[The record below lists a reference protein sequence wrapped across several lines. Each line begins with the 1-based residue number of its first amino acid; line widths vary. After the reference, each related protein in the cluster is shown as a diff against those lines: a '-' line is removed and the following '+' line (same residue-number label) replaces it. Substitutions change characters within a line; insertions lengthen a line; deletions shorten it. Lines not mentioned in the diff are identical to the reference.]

1 MSAQR
6 KVKEQSPSR
15 SRRRPHVDM
24 WENLD
29 HKQIEKIKEHIQNE
43 LEGNEELQKK
53 AALILEDWLKNNT

>member
-1 MSAQR
+1 MGAQR
-6 KVKEQSPSR
+6 REKEDNPSR
-15 SRRRPHVDM
+15 SRKRPHIDM

-29 HKQIEKIKEHIQNE
+29 QKQIQKIKDHIQKE

>member
-6 KVKEQSPSR
+6 KVKEQTPSR
-15 SRRRPHVDM
+15 PRRRPHVDM

-29 HKQIEKIKEHIQNE
+29 RKQIEKIKEHIQSE

-53 AALILEDWLKNNT
+53 AALILEDWLKSNT